1 MVTDAG
7 FSKSQS
13 LHESLNFI
21 IGHKRSV
28 FLEGTGSLC
37 RFQENVCQV

>member
-1 MVTDAG
+1 MADAG
-7 FSKSQS
+7 FSQSQS
-13 LHESLNFI
+13 LHESLDFI
-21 IGHKRSV
+21 VGHKHSV